1 MKDVGAVTAKKKFK
15 KTFLTITLV
24 VYEFT
29 GSRIYGLSYF
39 CFFNFTNVCSVLV
52 NCYVGL

>member
-1 MKDVGAVTAKKKFK
+1 VKDVGAVTAKKKFK